1 MNKKRREEIKSVV
14 ARLKVINEDLFD
26 IQSEEQDSF
35 DNIPDNLRDTDKAID
50 SEEAIDVMDD
60 AIEQI
65 GEVIDGLTG
74 IV

>member
-14 ARLKVINEDLFD
+14 ARLKVINEDLSD

-35 DNIPDNLRDTDKAID
+35 DNIPENLRDTDKAAT
-50 SEEAIDVMDD
+50 SEESIDVMDD